1 MDETVKRGRGT
12 FDGWSKSSL
21 KQLLEGCSWQWA
33 LQKLG
38 GLEGPPTPH
47 SAAGTGMH
55 AGIEEHEQC
64 RILGADPVDLVTLL
78 PVVAEAA
85 AEDGA
90 KIPPDWQRIH
100 GDEQQ
105 AVEWA
110 VDLFSTWYDSPIRQQ
125 LLTYTPLAV
134 EPHIE
139 IPSPVGPHNLRGYL
153 DWVGRDSDGVLTV
166 VDYKSA
172 SDLRRWK
179 NAEGHIL
186 EAAVYL
192 YLVASTDWWSGEEPI
207 RMEWHVVSRKGDS
220 TILEGPTFDSELAAF
235 LIGQLGAAQSI
246 MDETAWKTNP
256 SWGLCSDR
264 WCPFYHGCQ
273 VTGALS
279 PDAVSFEPPT
289 GGPSPAG

>member
-1 MDETVKRGRGT
+1 VDEIKRGRGT

-21 KQLLEGCSWQWA
+21 KQLLENCSWQWA

-55 AGIEEHEQC
+55 AGIEEHERS
-64 RILGADPVDLVTLL
+64 RIGGADPVDLVTLL
-78 PVVAEAA
+78 PIVGHEAA
-85 AEDGA
+85 ADA
-90 KIPPDWQRIH
+90 ANIPSDWARIH
-100 GDEQQ
+100 GDEQT

-110 VDLFSTWYDSPIRQQ
+110 IDLFTTWYDSPVRRQM
-125 LLTYTPLAV
+125 LTYTPLAV

-139 IPSPVGPHNLRGYL
+139 VPSPIGPHNLRGYL
-153 DWVGRDSDGVLTV
+153 DWVGRDADGVLTV
-166 VDYKSA
+166 VDYKS
-172 SDLRRWK
+172 SSSLSRWSSPDK
-179 NAEGHIL
+179 HIL

-192 YLVASTDWWSGEEPI
+192 YLVATTDWWSGDEPI

-220 TILEGPTFDSELAAF
+220 KILEGPTFDAEVQAF
-235 LIGQLGAAQSI
+235 LIDQLASAQRMVDSRG
-246 MDETAWKTNP
+246 WKTNP

-279 PDAVSFEPPT
+279 PESVSFDPPAAASSH
-289 GGPSPAG
+289 G